1 MRVSRRSLPALAGG
15 VAALALGVAPALA
28 APTPPPRVLVSGAA
42 TGDNVT
48 LLPPTASSAPLSFR
62 INLALRDP
70 AGAERY
76 AVAVATP
83 GSPSYRAF
91 LTEAQFQARFG
102 APAERVAAL
111 RDWLARQRLQLD
123 QVIGNQV
130 VLVHGTPANVSAAFA
145 TRIATIRTAGSPPT
159 RAAVT
164 PLQVPATFT
173 GLISGVSG
181 LAPGRQF
188 ATSRSGVEPRVVMRS
203 NQRPARRSAAAV
215 PAVPAKDPTCPS
227 YFGEFGVTGV
237 PRPPFG
243 TRHVSYV
250 ECSLVRNPFTNQ
262 LVYAPGASTPKLRG
276 LSNLNTR
283 YTGRGVTV
291 GVVLWNNEP
300 KGRGLADYAAKVNGI
315 QPLRIGQLR
324 SILTGAG
331 GRDCQP
337 IEPED
342 RTEISLDI
350 QSVHSFAPDAAI
362 RFYGSTQCVVP
373 DVSLA
378 IALAESAPPSVITNS
393 WGSPHYDYDPADPV
407 ARSLHTSLVKA
418 AIRGVSVLFSS
429 GDTGD
434 GTTLRSNFPGASPPA
449 PLPARTPGYPATD
462 PYSVTVGGVG
472 FGTGPGGGPSFKQA
486 WTPRYY
492 SNPQGNP
499 NWYAITD
506 AMFGGGPNAIGT
518 TGGTSRI
525 FGAPPWQRSAGVS
538 TTGRKIPDLSNAA
551 DPFFGPEFIAVAV
564 PNSNAVNIITVG
576 GTSMAA
582 PLTAGQVAT
591 ANEYQRRP
599 YLGVITPTLYRLR
612 ASTTVSDVQRFQ
624 SGIVVKGFF
633 PNGLNLLV
641 GEELPQESLIT
652 GPGWDN
658 ATGLGTPGTGFIG
671 NIGR

>member
-1 MRVSRRSLPALAGG
+1 MRVRRRSLGALAGG

-28 APTPPPRVLVSGAA
+28 APNPPPRVPISGAA
-42 TGDNVT
+42 SLHGVT
-48 LLPPTASSAPLSFR
+48 LLPPVASSQPLSFR
-62 INLALRDP
+62 INLVPRDP

-76 AVAVATP
+76 ATAVATP
-83 GSPSYRAF
+83 GSGVFGQF

-102 APAERVAAL
+102 APTERVAAL
-111 RDWLARQRLQLD
+111 RDWLAGQHLQVE
-123 QVIGNQV
+123 QIIGNQV
-130 VLVHGTPANVSAAFA
+130 VLVHGTAHNVSAAFA
-145 TRIATIRTAGSPPT
+145 TRIATIRSAGSLPT

-164 PLQVPATFT
+164 PLQVPARFA
-173 GLISGVSG
+173 GLVGGVSG

-188 ATSRSGVEPRVVMRS
+188 STSGSGPGPRVIMRS
-203 NQRPARRSAAAV
+203 DQAGSRRAAA
-215 PAVPAKDPTCPS
+215 AAAAPAKDPTCPS
-227 YFGEFGVTGV
+227 YFGEFPVTGV

-250 ECSLVRNPFTNQ
+250 ECSLVHNPFTNQ
-262 LVYAPGASTPKLRG
+262 LVYAPGASTAKLRR

-283 YTGRGVTV
+283 YTGRGITV
-291 GVVLWNNEP
+291 GVLLWNNEP
-300 KGRGLADYAAKVNGI
+300 KGRGLADYAAKVNGV

-331 GRDCQP
+331 GSDCQP

-342 RTEISLDI
+342 KTEISLDI

-362 RFYGSTQCVVP
+362 RFYGSTRCVVP

-378 IALAESAPPSVITNS
+378 MALAESAPPSVIANS

-407 ARSLHTSLVKA
+407 ARSLHNSLVKA
-418 AIRGVSVLFSS
+418 AIRGVSVLFSA

-434 GTTLRSNFPGASPPA
+434 GTQLRTNFPGVSPPA

-472 FGTGPGGGPSFKQA
+472 FGTGPDGGPAFKQA

-499 NWYAITD
+499 NWYSITA

-538 TTGRKIPDLSNAA
+538 TTGRKVPDLSNAA
-551 DPFFGPEFIAVAV
+551 DPFFGPEFVAVGV
-564 PNSNAVNIITVG
+564 PNSTAVEIITVG
-576 GTSMAA
+576 GTSMSA

-591 ANEYQRRP
+591 ANEYQRRA
-599 YLGVITPTLYRLR
+599 YLGLITPTLYRLR

-652 GPGWDN
+652 SPGWDN